1 MPIEAAGS
9 QQLLKDINR
18 MALVRHLC
26 AQPGQSRA
34 DLATAVGLTK
44 STVSGLVRDLVAEG
58 WLEEREVVAT
68 GDLGRRPTPLFI
80 DPARLLLLGAEVGI
94 DAADRKSVV

>member
-1 MPIEAAGS
+1 MHKAGPNCAPLTRPTETNLPIEAAGS

-34 DLATAVGLTK
+34 DLATAD
-44 STVSGLVRDLVAEG
+44 DLVGFAN
-58 WLEEREVVAT
+58 R
-68 GDLGRRPTPLFI
+68 
-80 DPARLLLLGAEVGI
+80 
-94 DAADRKSVV
+94 